1 MDVIFLMDSPGSI
14 ARYHERLRSR
24 CSGLLQ
30 CHSRITSFL
39 TSIVPLATVSDVN
52 DLASTVRGIS
62 YSGGGTYTDL
72 ALNATLDVLT
82 DENYIRIGI
91 LLTDGQSNCP
101 ELTLIAVAAVYVHA
115 AGIKMHTFG
124 IGNTNRTELEA
135 IASKILA
142 DYSSNVSSFS
152 RSRLNKLLLL
162 LIR

>member
-1 MDVIFLMDSPGSI
+1 M
-14 ARYHERLRSR
+14 
-24 CSGLLQ
+24 
-30 CHSRITSFL
+30 
-39 TSIVPLATVSDVN
+39 
-52 DLASTVRGIS
+52 RGIS

-82 DENYIRIGI
+82 DENNIRIGI
-91 LLTDGQSNCP
+91 LLTDGQSNRP

-142 DYSSNVSSFS
+142 DYSSYVSSFS
-152 RSRLNKLLLL
+152 RSRLNELLLL
-162 LIR
+162 LTRQTCTSELLGNMFNSEHVCSLCIVMCNFIHIGSNNFVISNLIPFKLTDSPN